1 MIYSELETQVR
12 ANVNSAT
19 AVVSG
24 VIDDAIYYL
33 GNFFSNKKIDATQS
47 TSDQDR
53 HTSTRPTRCL
63 KVEYLKIGNVVYDR
77 IEERDIEEVEKY
89 ELEKYI
95 EKDDGKI
102 YLYPTPTAVAAAI
115 IHYKSGYTPLAGVA
129 GATCDVQDGYLPLVS
144 IAATW
149 FYWLTIAGQTG
160 TQRELFPD
168 MTAEEAVAIAGTW
181 EKRFETLLQ
190 RIRKNQI

>member
-1 MIYSELETQVR
+1 MIYSAIETQVR

-33 GNFFSNKKIDATQS
+33 GNFFSLKKIDATQS
-47 TSDQDR
+47 TTAGQAYI
-53 HTSTRPTRCL
+53 TRPTRCQ
-63 KVEYLKIGNVVYDR
+63 KVKYLKIGDTVYDPIKEEN
-77 IEERDIEEVEKY
+77 IEETEDY

-115 IHYKSGYTPLAGVA
+115 IHYKSSYTPLAGVA
-129 GATCDVQDGYLPLVS
+129 GATCDVQDEYLPLV
-144 IAATW
+144 IIIATW

-168 MTAEEAVAIAGTW
+168 MTPKEAMEMADTW
-181 EKRFETLLQ
+181 EKRFELLLDK
-190 RIRKNQI
+190 ITERK

>member
-1 MIYSELETQVR
+1 MIYSAIETQVR

-47 TSDQDR
+47 TTINQAYI
-53 HTSTRPTRCL
+53 TRPTRCL
-63 KVEYLKIGNVVYDR
+63 KVEYLKIGNDVYDR
-77 IEERDIEEVEKY
+77 IDETQIEETQEY

-95 EKDDGKI
+95 EKDDAKI

-129 GATCDVQDGYLPLVS
+129 GATCDVQDGYLPLV
-144 IAATW
+144 IIIATW

-168 MTAEEAVAIAGTW
+168 MTPEEAMKMAETW
-181 EKRFETLLQ
+181 EKRFLTLMKQ
-190 RIRKNQI
+190 IRTNQL

>member
-1 MIYSELETQVR
+1 MLYSQLETIVR
-12 ANVNSAT
+12 ANVNSASAT
-19 AVVSG
+19 VSG

-47 TSDQDR
+47 TTIGQAYL
-53 HTSTRPTRCL
+53 TRPTRCL
-63 KVEYLKIGNVVYDR
+63 KVEYLKIGDVVYDR
-77 IEERDIEEVEKY
+77 IEEKDIEETEEW

-95 EKDDGKI
+95 EKDDGKV

-144 IAATW
+144 IIATW

-168 MTAEEAVAIAGTW
+168 MTPEEAMAMAKTW
-181 EKRFETLLQ
+181 EERFKLLLKS
-190 RIRKNQI
+190 IRTNQI

>member
-1 MIYSELETQVR
+1 MIYSTIETQVR

-19 AVVSG
+19 ATVSG

-33 GNFFSNKKIDATQS
+33 GNFFNNKKIDATQS
-47 TSDQDR
+47 TVIAQAYI
-53 HTSTRPTRCL
+53 TRPTRCQ
-63 KVEYLKIGNVVYDR
+63 KVTYLKIGDDVFDR
-77 IEERDIEEVEKY
+77 IDETQIEETEEY
-89 ELEKYI
+89 ELQKFI

-129 GATCDVQDGYLPLVS
+129 GATCDVQDEYLPLVV
-144 IAATW
+144 ILATW

-168 MTAEEAVAIAGTW
+168 MTPDEAVALAGTW
-181 EKRFETLLQ
+181 QKRFIQLLKIIKQ
-190 RIRKNQI
+190 NTI